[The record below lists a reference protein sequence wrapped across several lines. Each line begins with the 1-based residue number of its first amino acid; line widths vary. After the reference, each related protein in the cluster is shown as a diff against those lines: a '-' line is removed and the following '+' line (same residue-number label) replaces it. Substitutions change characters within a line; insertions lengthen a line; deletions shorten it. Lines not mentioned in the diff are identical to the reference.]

1 MINADR
7 SAKKNLIETVDNSC
21 WALRDFTKG
30 PDMAVL
36 TINDTSQVERGRSAS
51 ARRPFSLSRFGGR
64 WLSPVLLLLLWE
76 AGSRTGLIPERT
88 LAAPSAVI
96 GTLLEMVISG
106 ELPSN
111 LLVSFARVAAG
122 LFIGVSLGQALGLI
136 AGLSRSGE
144 LAVDP
149 LMQIKRTIPALALT
163 PLFIVWFGIGET
175 PKVALIAFG
184 TIFPVYLNL
193 YSGIRSVDLRLL
205 DAAKSFGLSRWE
217 QVWHVVL
224 PSALPQLLV
233 GLRYALSVSILV
245 LVVAEQIN
253 ASAGLGYLINNARD
267 FMRTDIIVVCL
278 MVYAILGL
286 GADWLVRTIEA
297 RALIWRPSIVEQ

>member
-1 MINADR
+1 
-7 SAKKNLIETVDNSC
+7 
-21 WALRDFTKG
+21 
-30 PDMAVL
+30 MAVL
-36 TINDTSQVERGRSAS
+36 AIEDGTKRRGTSAPAARG
-51 ARRPFSLSRFGGR
+51 FSISRFGGR
-64 WLSPVLLLLLWE
+64 WLSPVVLLLLWE
-76 AGSRTGLIPERT
+76 AGSRSGLIPERT

-96 GTLLEMVISG
+96 GTLIDMLISG

-122 LFIGVSLGQALGLI
+122 LVLGVTLGLVTGLM
-136 AGLSRSGE
+136 AGLSRAGE
-144 LAVDP
+144 LAIDP

-175 PKVALIAFG
+175 PKIALIAFA

-193 YSGIRSVDLRLL
+193 YSGIRGVDPRLL

-217 QVWHVVL
+217 QIWHVVL
-224 PSALPQLLV
+224 PATLPSLLV
-233 GLRYALSVSILV
+233 GLRYALSISILV

-286 GADWLVRTIEA
+286 GADWLVRIIEA

>member
-1 MINADR
+1 
-7 SAKKNLIETVDNSC
+7 
-21 WALRDFTKG
+21 
-30 PDMAVL
+30 MAVL
-36 TINDTSQVERGRSAS
+36 TSEGRGGAGRGGDRSA
-51 ARRPFSLSRFGGR
+51 AAGFSLARWGGR
-64 WLSPVLLLLLWE
+64 WLSPLLLLLLWE
-76 AGSRTGLIPERT
+76 LGSRTGLIPERT

-96 GTLLEMVISG
+96 GTLIEMLISG

-122 LFIGVSLGQALGLI
+122 LSIGIGLGLVLALA
-136 AGLSRSGE
+136 AGLWRTGE
-144 LAVDP
+144 LLVDP
-149 LMQIKRTIPALALT
+149 VMQIKRTIPVLALT

-175 PKVALIAFG
+175 PKIALIAFASV
-184 TIFPVYLNL
+184 FPVYLNL
-193 YSGIRSVDLRLL
+193 YSGIRGVDLRLL
-205 DAAKSFGLSRWE
+205 DAAKSFGLSRWD
-217 QVWHVVL
+217 QIWHVVL
-224 PSALPQLLV
+224 PSALPSLLV
-233 GLRYALSVSILV
+233 GLRYSLSVAILV

-286 GADWLVRTIEA
+286 GADWLVRTVEA